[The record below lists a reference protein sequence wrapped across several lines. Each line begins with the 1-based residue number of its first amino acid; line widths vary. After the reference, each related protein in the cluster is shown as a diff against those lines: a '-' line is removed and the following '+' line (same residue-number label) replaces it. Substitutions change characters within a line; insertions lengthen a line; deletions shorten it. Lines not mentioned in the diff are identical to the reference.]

1 MKAIVVSQF
10 GDENVLKVQD
20 VPLPEPR
27 ENEVRIKIG
36 AAGVNPVD
44 TYIRTGTYFLTPA
57 LPYTPGS
64 DGAGL
69 VDKLGPGV
77 KRLEPGQRVFVAA
90 TLAKRNTGTYAE
102 YLVCDADAA
111 QPLPDSV
118 SFQQGAGLGTPGLA
132 ATYALFSRA
141 AVKPGETVL
150 INGATGGVGTLA
162 VQLARRA
169 GCVVYGSSGTP
180 EGADMLEKLGAHR
193 VFNHKE
199 EGYLEQI
206 REASGG
212 GPDVI
217 VEMLANV
224 NLAKDLGVVARYG
237 RIVVVG
243 SKGSLEFT
251 PRDVMRKNAAVH
263 GIIINFMRQEDFVE
277 NMYRLSAALEAGMRV
292 VVDRELPLEQAAEAH
307 RLAAQ
312 GGKAGKIVLTVAENS

>member
-1 MKAIVVSQF
+1 MKAIIVSEF
-10 GDENVLKVQD
+10 GDESVLKVQD

-27 ENEVRIKIG
+27 ENEVRIKIK

-44 TYIRTGTYFLTPA
+44 TYIRTGAYFLTPT

-77 KRLEPGQRVFVAA
+77 KRLEPGRRVFVAA
-90 TLAKRNTGTYAE
+90 ALAKRNTGSYAE
-102 YLVCDADAA
+102 YMVCDADAA

-118 SFQQGAGLGTPGLA
+118 TFQQGAGLGTPGLA
-132 ATYALFSRA
+132 AAYALFSRA

-150 INGATGGVGTLA
+150 VNGATGGVGTLA

-169 GCVVYGSSGTP
+169 GCVVHGSSGTP
-180 EGADMLEKLGAHR
+180 EGADMLKKLGAHR

-199 EGYLEQI
+199 EGYLDQI

-243 SKGSLEFT
+243 SRGSLEFT

-263 GIIINFMRQEDFVE
+263 GIIINFMRHEDFVE

-292 VVDRELPLEQAAEAH
+292 VVNRELPLERADEAH